1 MLDDSD
7 YASDSAY
14 RLSLPDSARADAATD
29 ISIRVDDGAD
39 VVIDVRGGAG
49 RHINAYLTVDQ
60 AEELLAALTEIMK
73 IPGDRTGAVL
83 QDPTGLLKGG

>member
-14 RLSLPDSARADAATD
+14 SLTLPASTRADAATD
-29 ISIRVDDGAD
+29 VSVRVDDGAD
-39 VVIDVRGGAG
+39 VVIEVRGGAG
-49 RHINAYLTVDQ
+49 VHINAYLTVDQ
-60 AEELLAALTEIMK
+60 AEELVAALAEIVK

-83 QDPTGLLKGG
+83 QDPTGVFKGG